1 MIMNYSNPFKVLC
14 IGMLMAGVTGCTP
27 HRETFDCAPGIG
39 VGCKSIS
46 EVNGLIDTK
55 EREEEHSKDHGLQS
69 KNTQPLPLARP
80 IGSPGLRVWIAPYE
94 DSNGHVHE
102 ESFVVLKPK
111 PIDLE
116 GETK

>member
-14 IGMLMAGVTGCTP
+14 IGMLMITVTGCTP

-39 VGCKSIS
+39 VCCKSIS
-46 EVNGLIDTK
+46 EVNHLIDTK
-55 EREEEHSKDHGLQS
+55 EREEDLPKEQGLQS
-69 KNTQPLPLARP
+69 KNTQPLSPVN
-80 IGSPGLRVWIAPYE
+80 PGLRVWIAPYE

-102 ESFVVLKPK
+102 ESFVVLKPR

>member
-1 MIMNYSNPFKVLC
+1 MSMNYSDPFKVIY
-14 IGMLMAGVTGCTP
+14 IGMLMAAVAGCTP
-27 HRETFDCAPGIG
+27 HRETFDCAPGVG

-46 EVNGLIDTK
+46 EVNRLIDNK
-55 EREEEHSKDHGLQS
+55 EREDLQS
-69 KNTQPLPLARP
+69 KGTQLLSPV
-80 IGSPGLRVWIAPYE
+80 SPGLRVWIAPYE

-102 ESFVVLKPK
+102 ESFVVLKPR